1 VDEAEVE
8 AEVGPGPTRLV
19 LPVPEVAA
27 RVPRAHVVL
36 LDPFMAADRV
46 DEGVVEEL
54 RHLFADVVPFPYVL
68 GEPTRFPAGGAYLP
82 PRPVSAFRSIIGALR
97 RAFPET
103 AARTRP
109 FDTEVPHLALP
120 EDALGAVTGPVEAHA
135 REAALLAPDGTVLA
149 TFRFGTS
156 AA

>member
-1 VDEAEVE
+1 MG
-8 AEVGPGPTRLV
+8 GPGATRVV
-19 LPVPEVAA
+19 LLVPEVAG
-27 RVPRAHVVL
+27 RIDRAHVVL
-36 LDPFMAADRV
+36 LDPFVPVDQV

-54 RHLFADVVPFPYVL
+54 RDLFADVVPFTYVL
-68 GEPTRFPAGGAYLP
+68 GEPTRFPGGGAYLP

-103 AARTRP
+103 ASRTRS

-120 EDALGAVTGPVEAHA
+120 EEALEAVTGPVEAHA
-135 REAALLAPDGTVLA
+135 REAALLAPDGSVLA
-149 TFRFGTS
+149 TFGFGTS